1 MRPGFFLPFFR
12 RSRFFRTG
20 PQRPSRPA
28 GTVSAAVP
36 PRTPGILSHRA
47 SVSFFIGKKKT
58 EICFVNVENPERL
71 LYDYL
76 CKPK

>member
-12 RSRFFRTG
+12 RSRFSRTG

-28 GTVSAAVP
+28 GTVSAAVY
-36 PRTPGILSHRA
+36 PRTPGIFSHRA

-58 EICFVNVENPERL
+58 EICFVNVENP
-71 LYDYL
+71 
-76 CKPK
+76 